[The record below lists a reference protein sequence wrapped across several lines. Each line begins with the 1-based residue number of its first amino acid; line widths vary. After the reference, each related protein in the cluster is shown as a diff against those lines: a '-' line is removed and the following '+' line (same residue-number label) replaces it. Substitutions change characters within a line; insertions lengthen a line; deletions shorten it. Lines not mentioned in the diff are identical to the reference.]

1 MATQP
6 GGLERRA
13 IERQDEKQLQQIE
26 RDLKQLMQMVQQLS
40 VQGQH
45 PPQPVPGGQQ
55 QEIQQVKQQV
65 AALQQQVQQ
74 IHQQIAALTQKLDQ
88 CAARL
93 EAGQQPG
100 QFQGAHPPQQQPTQQ
115 QPSWGGWQQG
125 GSGERRW

>member
-88 CAARL
+88 CVARL
-93 EAGQQPG
+93 EGG
-100 QFQGAHPPQQQPTQQ
+100 QFQGAHPPQQQPAQ
-115 QPSWGGWQQG
+115 QPGWGGWQQG
-125 GSGERRW
+125 GPGERRW